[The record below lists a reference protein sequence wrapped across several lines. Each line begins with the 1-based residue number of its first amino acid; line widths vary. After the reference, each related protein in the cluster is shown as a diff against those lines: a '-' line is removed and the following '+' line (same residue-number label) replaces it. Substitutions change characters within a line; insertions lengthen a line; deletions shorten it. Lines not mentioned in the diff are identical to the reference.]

1 MHDGQH
7 SMPFWQRARE
17 GGPARGAVVTHLE
30 RVGVDVPSS
39 LGRMPRFSGPCGQ
52 EAEGNGA
59 ERARFG

>member
-1 MHDGQH
+1 
-7 SMPFWQRARE
+7 MPFWQRARE

-39 LGRMPRFSGPCGQ
+39 LGHMPRFSGPCGQ